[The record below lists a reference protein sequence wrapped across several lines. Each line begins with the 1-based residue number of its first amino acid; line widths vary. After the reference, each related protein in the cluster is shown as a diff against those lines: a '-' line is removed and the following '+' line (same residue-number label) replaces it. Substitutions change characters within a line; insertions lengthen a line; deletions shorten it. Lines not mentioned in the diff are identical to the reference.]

1 MSKTAL
7 VEEMRREM
15 RDEPE
20 EVFMGAGK
28 KTKTSKFED
37 AIEELEQSQFK
48 RISMTKKEMKAIRN
62 KRQEELQDKIENL
75 DDDFA
80 AVENIL
86 KYSNKNEDHE
96 GDTKKSSTKF
106 AKSLKRLASK

>member
-28 KTKTSKFED
+28 KTKTSRYED

-48 RISMTKKEMKAIRN
+48 RVQMTKKELKAIKS
-62 KRQEELQDKIENL
+62 KRDEEMQDKLENM

-86 KYSNKNEDHE
+86 KY
-96 GDTKKSSTKF
+96 
-106 AKSLKRLASK
+106 